1 MYCLYIIGTGERKLP
16 SSAPTGSFIENFT
29 EKVDPARWT
38 EYLWR
43 IPTDE
48 VIEPER
54 VASALRERMKEL
66 NCLYGIARLA
76 ERYYDA
82 MEDFLKYLVDFLPL
96 SWQYPEITCA
106 RIVFKDQTFKSRKY
120 RVTKW
125 RQTAQI
131 LVYNEPVGEVTIF
144 YLEEKPAADEGPFLK
159 EERVLLEEVARRIS
173 IIAIR
178 ISAER
183 ELQENNKQLSIER
196 MALQEANTALRAVLG
211 NIEAE
216 KQRIYKDMQV
226 NIDKVIM
233 PILQALSVEL
243 PKAQRKYAEILK
255 TNLEE
260 ITSPFTNRFLYQYQ
274 SLTPTEITIC
284 NMIRNGLRTK
294 EIAQLRAVSTA
305 TINRHREHIRKKLK
319 IANNDINLTTYL
331 QSLLTGVEAANNDT
345 ALRKI
350 NLSPFTGTEK

>member
-1 MYCLYIIGTGERKLP
+1 MPLSP
-16 SSAPTGSFIENFT
+16 SADQFIEDFT
-29 EKVDPARWT
+29 EKVDPAKWT

-48 VIEPER
+48 VIEPDKVE
-54 VASALRERMKEL
+54 VALRERMKEL

-76 ERYYDA
+76 ERYYDS

-96 SWQYPEITCA
+96 SWQYPESACA
-106 RIVFKDQTFKSRKY
+106 RIFFKDQIFKSKKY

-131 LVYNEPVGEVTIF
+131 LVYNEPVGDVTIF

-173 IIAIR
+173 AIAIR

-183 ELQENNKQLSIER
+183 ELQENNRQLSIER
-196 MALQEANTALRAVLG
+196 LALQEANTALRAVLA

-243 PKAQRKYAEILK
+243 PKAQRKYVEILQ

-294 EIAQLRAVSTA
+294 EIAQLRAVSMA

-319 IANNDINLTTYL
+319 IANNEINLTTYL
-331 QSLLTGVEAANNDT
+331 QFLLTDREAATNET
-345 ALRKI
+345 AR
-350 NLSPFTGTEK
+350 F

>member
-1 MYCLYIIGTGERKLP
+1 LP
-16 SSAPTGSFIENFT
+16 PSTPADQFIEDFT
-29 EKVDPARWT
+29 EKVDPAKWT

-48 VIEPER
+48 VIEPEK
-54 VASALRERMKEL
+54 VESALRERMKEL

-76 ERYYDA
+76 ERYYDS

-120 RVTKW
+120 RITKW
-125 RQTAQI
+125 RQTAPI
-131 LVYNEPVGEVTIF
+131 LVYNEPVGDVTIF

-173 IIAIR
+173 TIAIR

-183 ELQENNKQLSIER
+183 ELQENNRQLSI
-196 MALQEANTALRAVLG
+196 ALQEANTALRAVLA
-211 NIEAE
+211 NIEAD

-226 NIDKVIM
+226 NIDKVVM

-243 PKAQRKYAEILK
+243 PKAQRKYAEILQ

-294 EIAQLRAVSTA
+294 EIAQLRTVSAA

-319 IANNDINLTTYL
+319 IANNDVNLTTYL
-331 QSLLTGVEAANNDT
+331 QSLLTGGETANNDP
-345 ALRKI
+345 AGRKI
-350 NLSPFTGTEK
+350 NPR